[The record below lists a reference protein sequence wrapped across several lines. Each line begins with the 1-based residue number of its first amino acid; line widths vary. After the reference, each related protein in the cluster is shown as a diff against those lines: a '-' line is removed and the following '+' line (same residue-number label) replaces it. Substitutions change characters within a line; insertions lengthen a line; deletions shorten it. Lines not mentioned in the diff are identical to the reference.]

1 VAQATQIVSH
11 WNTMIEG
18 LQVSPKEFFSAVEQE
33 IERRQTPETKFSR
46 IDWREGGLMSAKR
59 EYLRVR
65 RKDLAFDVCGA
76 PFGSGF
82 FVSWWLG
89 EVPSGILAVLARI
102 PGLSLA
108 VYWYLRIFKTETYYK
123 YDTASMFQSLVHAS
137 VLSVI
142 DDFTTAKG
150 LRALADTERTPQIRD
165 FFG

>member
-1 VAQATQIVSH
+1 
-11 WNTMIEG
+11 MIEG
-18 LQVSPKEFFSAVEQE
+18 LQASPQEFFAAVEQE
-33 IERRQTPETKFSR
+33 IQRRETPDTKFTR

-76 PFGSGF
+76 PFGNGF

-89 EVPSGILAVLARI
+89 EVPSGLLAFLASI
-102 PGLSLA
+102 PGLGIF

-123 YDTASMFQSLVHAS
+123 YDTASMFQGLVHAA

-142 DDFTTAKG
+142 DEFTTAKG
-150 LRALADTERTPQIRD
+150 LRALGQDQRTPEMRN
-165 FFG
+165 FFS